1 MFLHNIRRFKDSI
14 ISRKAKQLS
23 VKNFGENPQQGQ
35 KKRPPRGAAL
45 PRGKVMLPCTTSR
58 LDCFAS
64 LAMTDTVVDAVI
76 ASEKRAKLY
85 YCCII
90 SVLVPETEW

>member
-35 KKRPPRGAAL
+35 KKRPPRRA
-45 PRGKVMLPCTTSR
+45 
-58 LDCFAS
+58 AS
-64 LAMTDTVVDAVI
+64 LLFGITAGSHRHNHVQAAV
-76 ASEKRAKLY
+76 
-85 YCCII
+85 
-90 SVLVPETEW
+90 

>member
-35 KKRPPRGAAL
+35 KKGRPEGRPRYCLAAL
-45 PRGKVMLPCTTSR
+45 LPSIDVAMSR
-58 LDCFAS
+58 LQCGEVA
-64 LAMTDTVVDAVI
+64 APT
-76 ASEKRAKLY
+76 
-85 YCCII
+85 II
-90 SVLVPETEW
+90 VGGCMAIFVGNGVTINRREAT